1 MNISASL
8 ALLVVL
14 AVVSTITISS
24 AHAQEFENQG
34 LPEACVGCSA
44 EDSIAVAEEHLL
56 RSVPISVWTDKEV
69 YGHDEI
75 VTLSGYVSN
84 PSVAGTGSMPQV
96 TVMVRNAIGSVVTID
111 QIDVKD
117 DNTFEVALNTA
128 SRLWASDG
136 VYTIKVQQGHNSN
149 RIHIELVGGTG
160 NPVLAMDE
168 VMAGDGECAANE
180 LTVMDA
186 CLPYSIEGGTVTGIS
201 ANTEDNSLV
210 IMIEASGDGTLVL
223 MPSSEVIDG
232 VFMVLVDNEESDDY
246 MIGEDGTITVEFG
259 PETEVIEVIGTHVIP
274 EFGTIAAMILAVAI
288 VSVIVVSARSR
299 LSIIAPRL

>member
-84 PSVAGTGSMPQV
+84 PSAAGTGSMPQV

-168 VMAGDGECAANE
+168 MMAGDGECAANE

-210 IMIEASGDGTLVL
+210 IMIESSGDGTLTL

>member
-160 NPVLAMDE
+160 NPVLAMDDM
-168 VMAGDGECAANE
+168 MAGDGECAANE

-210 IMIEASGDGTLVL
+210 IMIESSGDGTLVL

-259 PETEVIEVIGTHVIP
+259 PETEMIEVIGTHVIP

>member
-84 PSVAGTGSMPQV
+84 PSVSGTGSMPQV

-128 SRLWASDG
+128 SKLWASDG

-168 VMAGDGECAANE
+168 MMAEDGECASNE
-180 LTVMDA
+180 LTVMDM

-210 IMIEASGDGTLVL
+210 IMIESSGDGTLVL

-246 MIGEDGTITVEFG
+246 MIDADGTITVEFG

>member
-24 AHAQEFENQG
+24 AHAQEFQNQG

-56 RSVPISVWTDKEV
+56 RSVPISVWTDKEE

-96 TVMVRNAIGSVVTID
+96 TVMIRNAIGSVVTID

-136 VYTIKVQQGHNSN
+136 IYTIKVQQGHNSN

-168 VMAGDGECAANE
+168 TMAGDVECAANE
-180 LTVMDA
+180 LTVMEM
-186 CLPYSIEGGTVTGIS
+186 CLPYSIEGGMVTGIS

-210 IMIEASGDGTLVL
+210 IMIESTGDGTLML

-259 PETEVIEVIGTHVIP
+259 PETESIEVIGTYVIP
-274 EFGTIAAMILAVAI
+274 EFGTIAAMILAIAI
-288 VSVIVVSARSR
+288 VSMIVVSARSR